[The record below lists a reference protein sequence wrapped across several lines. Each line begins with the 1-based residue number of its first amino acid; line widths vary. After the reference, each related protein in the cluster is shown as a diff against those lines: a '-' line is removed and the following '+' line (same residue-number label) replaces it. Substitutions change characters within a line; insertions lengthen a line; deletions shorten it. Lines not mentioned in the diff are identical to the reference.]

1 MLYRYHKNWPLEL
14 SMAICMSVDI
24 SFIMEKSKLFDQTFE
39 LQEKK
44 KAVTLL
50 ISKNT
55 ICQKLQVFKEKA
67 QFSPR
72 FDVLTNHFNQT

>member
-14 SMAICMSVDI
+14 SMAMCMSVDI
-24 SFIMEKSKLFDQTFE
+24 SFMSKLFDQTFE

-50 ISKNT
+50 ISKNI
-55 ICQKLQVFKEKA
+55 ICQKLQVFKEKV

>member
-44 KAVTLL
+44 NPWLY
-50 ISKNT
+50 
-55 ICQKLQVFKEKA
+55 
-67 QFSPR
+67 
-72 FDVLTNHFNQT
+72 

>member
-44 KAVTLL
+44 KSRDF
-50 ISKNT
+50 IN
-55 ICQKLQVFKEKA
+55 FKKYHMSETPS
-67 QFSPR
+67 F
-72 FDVLTNHFNQT
+72 